1 MFIFEY
7 KKYIVINEIPII
19 VVIEAPVNTSL
30 VPSNLADILCHQNNK
45 QKKIHHY
52 RLKMIK
58 LLYQE

>member
-7 KKYIVINEIPII
+7 NKYIVINEIPIMF
-19 VVIEAPVNTSL
+19 VIEAPVNTSL
-30 VPSNLADILCHQNNK
+30 VPSNLADILCQQNNE
-45 QKKIHHY
+45 QKKIHYY